1 MEKEGI
7 YLGLGSN
14 LGDKWQLL
22 KQSKELVSKEV
33 GFIVAESS
41 VYETAP
47 WGFESENLFLNQV
60 LCIQTHL
67 TPNEMLEKLLQIE
80 IELGRKRFSQQYT
93 SRTIDLDV
101 LFYNQTILEE
111 PELVIPHPKL
121 HERKFVLV
129 PLSEIAPG
137 FIHPRFHK
145 TISELLIICPDTL
158 ECHKVE
164 AP

>member
-33 GFIVAESS
+33 GFIVTESS

-121 HERKFVLV
+121 HERK
-129 PLSEIAPG
+129 
-137 FIHPRFHK
+137 
-145 TISELLIICPDTL
+145 
-158 ECHKVE
+158 
-164 AP
+164 

>member
-137 FIHPRFHK
+137 FIHPRSNF
-145 TISELLIICPDTL
+145 
-158 ECHKVE
+158 
-164 AP
+164 